1 MARCLLQGQ
10 RTAPTLGT
18 LAKDHTRVG
27 AADQPTRGLT
37 HMHITSDTGPIR
49 EQDIRV
55 FGGLTVIAQR
65 NWCFTTNQWF
75 YTIHV
80 FGGPHRFD
88 ELSYTTFNRQDY
100 RARYRTIRARAL
112 PVYSAAHIAATIPR
126 TQPPPAAASPRTV
139 DRHEEHPIGRARE
152 EVIRA
157 RCAGPL
163 CGRRTAPR
171 SHRTSTTRRE
181 SSPPIPRG

>member
-1 MARCLLQGQ
+1 
-10 RTAPTLGT
+10 
-18 LAKDHTRVG
+18 
-27 AADQPTRGLT
+27 
-37 HMHITSDTGPIR
+37 MHITSDTGPIR

-100 RARYRTIRARAL
+100 RARYRTIRDLAL
-112 PVYSAAHIAATIPR
+112 AGYSGDQIADTIRR
-126 TQPPPAAASPRTV
+126 TQPQLSAA
-139 DRHEEHPIGRARE
+139 
-152 EVIRA
+152 
-157 RCAGPL
+157 
-163 CGRRTAPR
+163 
-171 SHRTSTTRRE
+171 
-181 SSPPIPRG
+181 

>member
-27 AADQPTRGLT
+27 AADQPARGLT

-49 EQDIRV
+49 EEDIRV

-100 RARYRTIRARAL
+100 RARYRTIRDLARAG
-112 PVYSAAHIAATIPR
+112 YSGDQIADTIRR
-126 TQPPPAAASPRTV
+126 TQPQLSAA
-139 DRHEEHPIGRARE
+139 
-152 EVIRA
+152 
-157 RCAGPL
+157 
-163 CGRRTAPR
+163 
-171 SHRTSTTRRE
+171 
-181 SSPPIPRG
+181 